1 MLGAIER
8 GRQKDFLSP
17 TSSGSFIMEKRKI
30 LVIDDEL
37 DMRTFLSTLFETGG
51 YKPLVAA
58 DGLEGLRK
66 AREAKPSIIILNAMM
81 PKEGGIQLYRNLK
94 NDPMT
99 RDIPVIML
107 SGIGKKTFFHSQN
120 VLNGYAGH
128 TLPEPEAYIEK
139 PLEPEELLELTGRVL
154 KIKGGD
160 FPVV

>member
-58 DGLEGLRK
+58 DGLEGLQK

-81 PKEGGIQLYRNLK
+81 PREGGIHLYRNLK

-99 RDIPVIML
+99 KDIPVIML
-107 SGIGKKTFFHSQN
+107 SGIGRKTFFHSQN
-120 VLNGYAGH
+120 VLNGYPGQS
-128 TLPEPEAYIEK
+128 LPEPEAYIEK
-139 PLEPEELLELTGRVL
+139 PLEPEELLEMTGRVL
-154 KIKGGD
+154 KIKGGE